1 MTRTKLWAA
10 CGAALGL
17 ATSALISGPALAEED
32 TFTLQILHTADA
44 DGNGNDALENVAR
57 FSGLLKD
64 AFRDYPNQTI
74 ILSSG
79 DNYIPGPRFNA
90 SAEEEFA
97 AALGVP
103 SQGRLDI
110 AFMNAMHFQASAVG
124 NHELDGG
131 TSAAVGTGGFASI
144 FASDGVWGGANFP
157 YLSANLDFSTDANLA
172 PFVVSDG
179 VFAKKINGAL
189 TGSTFLKVRKERIG
203 IVGATTPTLPVI
215 TNAGDITVFPAIDG
229 ADFDVAAL
237 AAEIQPAIDDLKAK
251 GLDKIVLLS
260 HMQQITIE
268 YQLAELLDGVDVIIA
283 GGSNTRLVDET
294 DRLRPGDTAQG
305 VYPAVFTSASDEPV
319 LVVNTDGDYRY
330 LGRLVV
336 TFDGDGKILLD
347 SLDPVINGAYATDE
361 DSYNAFG
368 APEQNSEIVNLV
380 QIAEETLARIDAPI
394 GLTSVFLEGRRVP
407 GVRTEETNLGNLTAD
422 ANLIA
427 AQSFDP
433 SVVVSI
439 KNGGGIRA
447 NIGSLIVP
455 PGGTEAVPTP
465 PADGVI
471 GTLAVQSTLAF
482 NNALSL
488 LTIDGATLRATL
500 ENAIGAIPESSG
512 GFPQVAGINF
522 TYDAT
527 LPEGSRVVD
536 ATITGGGSPVPLV
549 VGGVTQNPTA
559 TYRIV
564 TLNFL
569 ADGGNG
575 YPFPQ
580 DDSTNRVDLTDVLT
594 DAGAIDFAA
603 PGSEQDAL
611 AEFLIANFPVG
622 GGVSFDEA
630 DTPANEDTRIV
641 RLDTL

>member
-1 MTRTKLWAA
+1 MTRFNLRAA
-10 CGAALGL
+10 TTIALGL
-17 ATSALISGPALAEED
+17 TASALISGPVLAEEE
-32 TFTLQILHTADA
+32 TFTLQVLHTADA
-44 DGNGNDALENVAR
+44 DSNSNQALENVAR
-57 FSGLLKD
+57 FSGLLNALKKE
-64 AFRDYPNQTI
+64 YPRNTV

-90 SAEEEFA
+90 SAEDEFVN
-97 AALGVP
+97 ALGEP
-103 SQGRLDI
+103 SEGRLDI
-110 AFMNAMHFQASAVG
+110 AFLNAMKFQASAVG

-131 TSAAVGTGGFASI
+131 TSTAVGSGGFGSI
-144 FASDGVWGGANFP
+144 FGATDSWVGAQFP
-157 YLSANLDFSTDANLA
+157 YLSANLDFTTDANLA
-172 PFVVSDG
+172 GFVAPDG
-179 VFAKKINGAL
+179 GFWNRTRGAL
-189 TGSTFLKVRKERIG
+189 AGTTVIRVKGKDIG

-215 TNAGDITVFPAIDG
+215 TNEGDISVFPMIDG

-237 AAEIQPAIDDLKAK
+237 AAELQPSIDALRAK
-251 GLDKIVLLS
+251 GINKIIMLA
-260 HMQQITIE
+260 HMQQISVEIE
-268 YQLAELLDGVDVIIA
+268 LASLLEGVDIIIA

-294 DRLRPGDTAQG
+294 DRLQPGDEPQG
-305 VYPAVFTSASDEPV
+305 TYPIQATSASGEPV
-319 LVVNTDGDYRY
+319 LVVNTDGDYKY
-330 LGRLVV
+330 VGRLVV
-336 TFDGDGKILLD
+336 DFDADGEIILS
-347 SLDPVINGAYATDE
+347 SLDTAVNGAYATDE
-361 DSYNAFG
+361 DSYNFFG
-368 APEQNSEIVNLV
+368 APAQNPTVVNLA

-422 ANLIA
+422 ANLVA
-427 AQSFDP
+427 AQAFDP

-465 PADGVI
+465 PAGGII

-500 ENAIGAIPESSG
+500 ENAIAAIPESSG
-512 GFPQVAGINF
+512 GFPQVSGINF

-527 LPEGSRVVD
+527 LPVGSRVVD
-536 ATITGGGSPVPLV
+536 ATITGGGSPVALV

-580 DDSTNRVDLTDVLT
+580 DGSTNRVDLTDVLT
-594 DAGAIDFAA
+594 DAGAINFAA

-630 DTPANEDTRIV
+630 DTPANEDTRII